1 MSLSSR
7 RQVSRSFSSIM
18 KCAAILFSYGL
29 VNRLT
34 CFMLQQYTNLAI
46 LLCSTVFLWR
56 TDWNL
61 NEVKTIERVVRVGYS
76 FVEVDPHGLHWPPW
90 SQYTYSS
97 IFPVKESEVSCHL
110 MICPRTLWVYYFWMT
125 TPNDH
130 AHLSA
135 KLILTHPCSTP
146 LLISKG
152 IINYWLSH
160 CLVDII

>member
-1 MSLSSR
+1 
-7 RQVSRSFSSIM
+7 M

-34 CFMLQQYTNLAI
+34 CFMFQQYTNLAI

-97 IFPVKESEVSCHL
+97 IFPVRESEVSCF
-110 MICPRTLWVYYFWMT
+110 MS
-125 TPNDH
+125 PNDMSKNIVSLLLLNDH
-130 AHLSA
+130 TQWPRPFVGKINSHP
-135 KLILTHPCSTP
+135 PCSTP
-146 LLISKG
+146 LLNPLLNPLRRRPWSKS